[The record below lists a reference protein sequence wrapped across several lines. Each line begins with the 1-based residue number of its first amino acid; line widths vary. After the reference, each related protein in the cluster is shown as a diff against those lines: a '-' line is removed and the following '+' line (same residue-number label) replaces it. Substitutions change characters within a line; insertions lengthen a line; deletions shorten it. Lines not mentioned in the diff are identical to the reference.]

1 VEVYILVLRMKQF
14 FGILVLCLGSQV
26 GFAQSAP
33 KYSNEFMSIG
43 VGARAIS
50 MGQAYSAIANDVDA
64 SYYNPAG
71 MLQFDSGFQIAAMH
85 AEYFAGIANYDYAA
99 FILRV
104 DSVSAIGASFIRFA
118 IDDIPDTRF
127 LYDANGALNYD
138 NIQFFSSADYGVLL
152 SYSRVLSKLGQIQL
166 GANAKI
172 IHRSVGDFAN
182 AWGFGID
189 IGASRKFGPWMVA
202 LVVKDVTTTFNA
214 WNHNSEEL
222 LESFSLT
229 GNVIPGNTLELTL
242 PSARLGAARKFTIG
256 KMFGLLASTD
266 FKLNF
271 DGKRNVLLG
280 SKWVSMDP
288 SLGIEFD
295 YNELGFLRFGLG
307 DFQRIEEF
315 DASTTLLFQPNFG
328 IGFKYKQIAVDYAL
342 TDLGNVSETI
352 YSNIFSIKISFEK

>member
-1 VEVYILVLRMKQF
+1 MEVYILVLRMRQF
-14 FGILVLCLGSQV
+14 FGIFVLCLAGQIAF
-26 GFAQSAP
+26 GQSTP
-33 KYSNEFMSIG
+33 KYSNEFLSIG

-50 MGQAYSAIANDVDA
+50 MGQAYTAVANDVDA
-64 SYYNPAG
+64 GYYNPAG
-71 MLQFDSGFQIAAMH
+71 LLQFDSGFQVAAMH
-85 AEYFAGIANYDYAA
+85 AEYFAGIANYDYVGAVMR
-99 FILRV
+99 L
-104 DSVSAIGASFIRFA
+104 DSLSAIGVSFIRFG

-138 NIQFFSSADYGVLL
+138 NIQFFSSADYGVLF
-152 SYSRVLSKLGQIQL
+152 SYARVLSKLGQIQL

-172 IHRSVGDFAN
+172 IHRSVGNFAN

-189 IGASRKFGPWMVA
+189 IGANRKFGQWMVA
-202 LVVKDVTTTFNA
+202 MVVKDVTTTFNA
-214 WNHNSEEL
+214 WSHNSDEL

-242 PSARLGAARKFTIG
+242 PSARIGTARSFEIG
-256 KMFGLLASTD
+256 KSFGLLASAD

-280 SKWVSMDP
+280 SKLVSMDP
-288 SLGIEFD
+288 AIGVEFD
-295 YNELGFLRFGLG
+295 YNNLGFLRLGLG

-315 DASTTLLFQPNFG
+315 DASTPLVFQPNFG
-328 IGFKYKQIAVDYAL
+328 IGFRYKQVAVDYAL

-352 YSNIFSIKISFEK
+352 YSNIFSVKINFNK